1 MKIAFFSTKPYDK
14 IWFEPL
20 GNDYGYDFLFLEAKL
35 CEETVQL
42 AHGCD
47 GVCAFVNDDLNGNVI
62 KGLYELGIKA
72 IFMRCAGFNNIDLNE
87 AQGKIE
93 ILRVPGYSPEAVAEY
108 AMALLLTVNRQ
119 THRAYLRTRDFNMNI
134 NGLMGTDLYCKT
146 AGVIG
151 TGRIGQAM
159 VNVLKGF
166 GMRILAYDLYP
177 NNSLDVE
184 YVELD
189 ELFEKSDVITLH
201 CPLTEETEYILNK
214 DSFDKMKDGVFIIN
228 TSRGRLI
235 KTDALLEALLKPG
248 RIGGVGLDVY
258 EEEGDVFY
266 EDRSNEIMLDNNLAR
281 LMTFPNVVV
290 TSHQGYFTTEA
301 MQAIAIETLENI
313 FAFDN
318 GNELVNV
325 VRASK

>member
-214 DSFDKMKDGVFIIN
+214 DSFDKMKEGVFIIN

>member
-62 KGLYELGIKA
+62 KGLYDLGIKA
-72 IFMRCAGFNNIDLNE
+72 IFMRCAGFNNVDLNE

-93 ILRVPGYSPEAVAEY
+93 VLHVPGYSPEAVAEY

-189 ELFEKSDVITLH
+189 ELFAKSDVITLH
-201 CPLTEETEYILNK
+201 CPLTKETEYILNK
-214 DSFDKMKDGVFIIN
+214 ESFNKMKNGVFIIN
-228 TSRGRLI
+228 TSRGMLI
-235 KTDALLEALLKPG
+235 KTDALLEALLVPG
-248 RIGGVGLDVY
+248 KIGGVGLDVY

-266 EDRSNEIMLDNNLAR
+266 EDRSNEIMQDNNLAR

-290 TSHQGYFTTEA
+290 TSHQGYFTAEA

>member
-1 MKIAFFSTKPYDK
+1 
-14 IWFEPL
+14 
-20 GNDYGYDFLFLEAKL
+20 
-35 CEETVQL
+35 
-42 AHGCD
+42 
-47 GVCAFVNDDLNGNVI
+47 
-62 KGLYELGIKA
+62 
-72 IFMRCAGFNNIDLNE
+72 
-87 AQGKIE
+87 
-93 ILRVPGYSPEAVAEY
+93 
-108 AMALLLTVNRQ
+108 
-119 THRAYLRTRDFNMNI
+119 MNI